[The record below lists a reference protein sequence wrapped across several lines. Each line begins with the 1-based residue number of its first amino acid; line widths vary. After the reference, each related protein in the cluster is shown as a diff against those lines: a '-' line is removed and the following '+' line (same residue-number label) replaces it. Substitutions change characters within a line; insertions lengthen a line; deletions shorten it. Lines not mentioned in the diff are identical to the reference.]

1 MHLHE
6 EVSDG
11 GEETVSPAVQKGPL
25 CSQRRRLIGLW
36 FDIFVEISKWVWG
49 NDYGSGRG
57 SPREEYCKVK
67 MYVKYEIQT
76 PLQKLGK
83 KEFVRKDIIFS
94 YSKRCYE
101 NCKLVQGIEKPTGPP

>member
-1 MHLHE
+1 
-6 EVSDG
+6 
-11 GEETVSPAVQKGPL
+11 
-25 CSQRRRLIGLW
+25 
-36 FDIFVEISKWVWG
+36 
-49 NDYGSGRG
+49 
-57 SPREEYCKVK
+57 

-101 NCKLVQGIEKPTGPP
+101 NCKLVQGIEKPTGPPWRNACVEYRSIVFANI